1 MHTRIVL
8 RFMDERME
16 RERPS
21 RRGRRW
27 LREGKRRAA
36 NERESRAR
44 AALGHERVCAV
55 REIKE
60 AAERAHARH
69 DGKSP
74 RG

>member
-1 MHTRIVL
+1 MRGW
-8 RFMDERME
+8 

-27 LREGKRRAA
+27 LREGKRRAP

-44 AALGHERVCAV
+44 AALEHERVCAV

-60 AAERAHARH
+60 AAERAHARVWV
-69 DGKSP
+69 GRTAAQP
-74 RG
+74 AG